1 MATTAK
7 RGRPGVV
14 LTVFLLVVAGLY
26 TIMAATN
33 TWTPKLGLD
42 LQGGQTITLTA
53 TNESVPLES
62 LELARDI
69 IQQRVDGLGV
79 GEASVVVQGERHIV
93 VSAPNVERDDLV
105 ELVGATA
112 QLSFRPVLQVTAGT
126 GPDQP
131 PQ

>member
-14 LTVFLLVVAGLY
+14 LTVFLLIVAGLY

-53 TNESVPLES
+53 TNESDS
-62 LELARDI
+62 GSWASAR
-69 IQQRVDGLGV
+69 
-79 GEASVVVQGERHIV
+79 
-93 VSAPNVERDDLV
+93 
-105 ELVGATA
+105 
-112 QLSFRPVLQVTAGT
+112 
-126 GPDQP
+126 
-131 PQ
+131 